1 MGEDD
6 KITKTVEAVESLVKA
21 VPVYNDAIQPAA
33 KQIGEV
39 FETLAKT
46 IKVVLLPLTAIVWG
60 YDRIGDFLQ
69 QKLTQKLA
77 NVPLDR
83 IKTPSFIVAGPIIE
97 GLQFASEEET
107 LRELY
112 ANLLATSIDSE
123 TAKNAHPGFVQIIK
137 NMSPDEARIMKF
149 IATEKSLPLIDIYIK
164 NKISHSW
171 NAVYRNFSFIRR
183 DSKCEVLE
191 LVPSYLN
198 NLCRL
203 GLTEIPI
210 GDYLSDPENQTKQRR
225 KSHIYS
231 ELKKDKEVVELI
243 KDTAFKKDS
252 FVDIKDKVIDLTDF
266 GRQFCSAC
274 VIDKNLQGKD

>member
-6 KITKTVEAVESLVKA
+6 KIVKTVEAVEGLVKA
-21 VPVYNDAIQPAA
+21 VPIYNDAIQPAA

-46 IKVVLLPLTAIVWG
+46 IKVAILPLKAIAWG

-97 GLQFASEEET
+97 GLQFTSEEET

-112 ANLLATSIDSE
+112 ANLLVTSMDSK
-123 TAKNAHPGFVQIIK
+123 TAHNAHPGFVQIIK
-137 NMSPDEARIMKF
+137 NMSPDEARIIKF
-149 IATEKSLPLIDIYIK
+149 LAAMESQPLIDIFKK
-164 NKISHSW
+164 NKLTRSW
-171 NAVYRNFSFIRR
+171 VPLYRNFSFLGRN
-183 DSKCEVLE
+183 SKCEFLE
-191 LVPSYLN
+191 LVPNYLN

-203 GLTEIPI
+203 GLTEIPTNVS
-210 GDYLSDPENQTKQRR
+210 LSITENQK
-225 KSHIYS
+225 KDSLKLNIYD
-231 ELKKDKEVVELI
+231 ELKKDKEIVEFIQEIDLEEGFI
-243 KDTAFKKDS
+243 IDFEN
-252 FVDIKDKVIDLTDF
+252 KVIDLTDL

-274 VIDKNLQGKD
+274 VIDKNLP

>member
-6 KITKTVEAVESLVKA
+6 KIVKTVEAVEGIVKA
-21 VPVYNDAIQPAA
+21 VPIYKDAIQPAA

-46 IKVVLLPLTAIVWG
+46 IKVALLPLTAIVWG

-97 GLQFASEEET
+97 ALQFASEEET

-123 TAKNAHPGFVQIIK
+123 TAKNAHPGFVQILK
-137 NMSPDEARIMKF
+137 NMSPDEARIMKYLA
-149 IATEKSLPLIDIYIK
+149 IADPQPIIDIVAKRQKQTAYM
-164 NKISHSW
+164 
-171 NAVYRNFSFIRR
+171 VLYRNFSFIGKK
-183 DSKCEVLE
+183 SQCEFQE
-191 LVPSYLN
+191 LTPSYLD

-203 GLTEIPI
+203 GLTEIPNAVQLV
-210 GDYLSDPENQTKQRR
+210 DDE
-225 KSHIYS
+225 S
-231 ELKKDKEVVELI
+231 EKIDQNYEELQSDKELDKIKRKIDTEKDHSIDFHRKLLEL
-243 KDTAFKKDS
+243 TN
-252 FVDIKDKVIDLTDF
+252 L

-274 VIDKNLQGKD
+274 VIDKNLQGKGL